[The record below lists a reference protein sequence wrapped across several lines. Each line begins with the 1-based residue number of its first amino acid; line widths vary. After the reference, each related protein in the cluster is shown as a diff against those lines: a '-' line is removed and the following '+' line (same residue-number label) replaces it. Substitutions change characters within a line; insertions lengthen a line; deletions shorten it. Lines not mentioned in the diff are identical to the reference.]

1 MPQLKLVY
9 ICIISTLSLS
19 VISSLTIIWIKNAL
33 PTKVP
38 LFYSLS
44 WGQHQLA
51 PINWLFLLPGIT
63 ICIMGINL
71 IISKQLHESQL
82 ILKRMLLGVILVSDL
97 LILITIVRILTI
109 YL

>member
-1 MPQLKLVY
+1 MPQLKLIY
-9 ICIISTLSLS
+9 ICVIFTLALSAISA
-19 VISSLTIIWIKNAL
+19 LTIIWVKNTL
-33 PTKVP
+33 PAKVP

-51 PINWLFLLPGIT
+51 PVDWLFLLPSIA

-82 ILKRMLLGVILVSDL
+82 ILRRMLMGVILVSDL
-97 LILITIVRILTI
+97 LILITIVRILSI